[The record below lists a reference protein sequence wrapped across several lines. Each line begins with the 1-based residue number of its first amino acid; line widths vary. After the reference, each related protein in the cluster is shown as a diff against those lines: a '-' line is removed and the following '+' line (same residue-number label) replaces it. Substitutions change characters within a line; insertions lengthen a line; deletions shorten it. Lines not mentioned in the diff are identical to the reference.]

1 MNSLCL
7 INRGFIAVVF
17 FVIAV
22 SALFAVPSPVAAQV
36 IPGAKTESTMPAEQA
51 RVLADVLKDDT
62 ARAALIKE
70 LERIS
75 APADGSAKPA
85 PEPHEPSVGRKIAET
100 TASISTHIAEGAGK
114 IWTQLISAPERLAA
128 LESTKASILTDALLD
143 LALII
148 VVTVGVFLVL
158 RRFAK
163 RLYRRIGAQADG
175 AGFLRSAMLALG
187 SVVIDAGVVLL
198 AWGLGYLVAV
208 AFIGEYSAIS
218 TRQALYLNAFLIVEM
233 IKVAMRTILSPA
245 ASELRP
251 APLPDR
257 AARLLT
263 KWVGAAVSVLGY
275 GQLLIVPIINE
286 NVSFM
291 AGQAAAVLV
300 YLTALLIL
308 ITLTL
313 SNRAAVADWLVGGQG
328 LTDRPGALRFL
339 AHNWH
344 VPVLVYLA
352 VLFIIVITRPGGLL
366 FPILAGSARVLAA
379 VIIGA
384 IVGAGLRR
392 LMARGVR
399 LPEQVTQRLPLLEP
413 RLNAFVPKLL
423 LLVRFAIIV
432 AVVLF
437 VVNTIDLIDVH
448 GWLISQVGVNLTG
461 ILFSLFFILLLGFAV
476 WLAISSWIDFRLNP
490 DYGSTPTARERT
502 LLSLFRNAMTIAL
515 IVITIMFAFSE
526 IGIDIAPLIASAGV
540 FGLAIG
546 FGAQKL
552 VQDIITGIFIQFE
565 NAMNVGD
572 VVNVCGTT
580 GTVERLTIRSVS
592 LRDLHGAFHIIP
604 FSSVDMVTNFMRE
617 FGQYVCDMGIAY
629 KENVDDAK
637 VAMTDAFEELRADE
651 QWGQLILEDMT
662 WFGVTTFGDSAV
674 TVRSRIKC
682 APGKQWGVGRAYNAI
697 LKRVF
702 DERGIEIPFPHRTI
716 YFGETKEGAP
726 TDEQKMLTEGKSSE
740 KSDEAGT

>member
-1 MNSLCL
+1 MFL
-7 INRGFIAVVF
+7 AVCALVAAPG
-17 FVIAV
+17 AV
-22 SALFAVPSPVAAQV
+22 SAQGL
-36 IPGAKTESTMPAEQA
+36 PGAKTESAMPAEQA
-51 RVLADVLKDDT
+51 RALADVLKDDK

-70 LERIS
+70 LERIG
-75 APADGSAKPA
+75 APAAEGAKTTT
-85 PEPHEPSVGRKIAET
+85 ETHEPSLGRKIAQT
-100 TASISTHIAEGAGK
+100 TAAISTGIAEGVGK
-114 IWTQLISAPERLAA
+114 IWRQLLSTPERLAA
-128 LESTKASILTDALLD
+128 LEGAKASLFVDALLD

-148 VVTVGVFLVL
+148 VVTVGVFIML

-163 RLYRRIGAQADG
+163 RLYKRIGAQADG

-187 SVVIDAGVVLL
+187 SVVIDVGVVLL

-208 AFIGEYSAIS
+208 AFIGEYGAIS

-233 IKVAMRTILSPA
+233 IKVAMRTILSPT

-251 APLPDR
+251 VPLPDH

-263 KWVGAAVSVLGY
+263 KWVGATVSVLGY

-291 AGQAAAVLV
+291 AGLAATVLI

-308 ITLTL
+308 MSLTL
-313 SNRAAVADWLVGGQG
+313 SKRSVVANWLLGDQG

-339 AHNWH
+339 ARNWH
-344 VPVLVYLA
+344 VPVMLYLA
-352 VLFIIVITRPGGLL
+352 VLFVIVITRPGGLL

-399 LPEQVTQRLPLLEP
+399 LPEPVTQRLPLLER
-413 RLNAFVPKLL
+413 RLNAFIPKLL

-437 VVNTIDLIDVH
+437 VVDTIDLIDVH
-448 GWLISQVGVNLTG
+448 GWLVSQVGVRLTG
-461 ILFSLFFILLLGFAV
+461 ILFSLFFILMLGFAV

-490 DYGSTPTARERT
+490 DYGSTPKARERT

-515 IVITIMFAFSE
+515 IVITTMFALSE

-572 VVNVCGTT
+572 VVNVSGTT

-592 LRDLHGAFHIIP
+592 LRDVHGAFHIIP
-604 FSSVDMVTNFMRE
+604 FSSVDMVTNYMRE

-629 KENVDDAK
+629 RENVEDAK
-637 VAMTDAFEELRADE
+637 AAMMDAFEELRADE
-651 QWGQLILEDMT
+651 KWGAVILEDMT
-662 WFGVTTFGDSAV
+662 WFGLTTFGDSAL

-682 APGKQWGVGRAYNAI
+682 APGQQWAVGRAYNAI
-697 LKRVF
+697 LKRIF
-702 DERGIEIPFPHRTI
+702 DERGIEIPFPHQTI
-716 YFGETKEGAP
+716 YFGEDKNGSAPVARIAFAKDGDGDSANKKE
-726 TDEQKMLTEGKSSE
+726 E
-740 KSDEAGT
+740 